1 MSEIEKNRQAHPER
15 KARDIELLATHAV
28 RHVVHRAQVSP
39 ALALAI
45 AELSGLIREV
55 RHV

>member
-1 MSEIEKNRQAHPER
+1 MSDVEKNR
-15 KARDIELLATHAV
+15 KARDVELAAIHAV
-28 RHVVHRAQVSP
+28 RRVMHRAKVSP

>member
-1 MSEIEKNRQAHPER
+1 MSEANKNQR
-15 KARDIELLATHAV
+15 AREIELLAIHAV
-28 RHVVHRAQVSP
+28 RAVVQRAKVSP

-45 AELSGLIREV
+45 AELSGLVREV

>member
-1 MSEIEKNRQAHPER
+1 MSEMQKSQKVHQGH
-15 KARDIELLATHAV
+15 KARETELLAIHAV
-28 RHVVHRAQVSP
+28 RRVAHRAKVSP